1 MVSLSPTPAMTSDST
16 LPAPDHLARRPK
28 SFTRFLPATGRVL
41 LGLPMVV
48 FGLNAFL
55 NFIPPPPNGIAP
67 GAQAFSVA
75 LVNTGYMMPLI
86 GLTQLLT
93 GLMLIS
99 NRFVPLALVLL
110 APFFVNS
117 ILFHTFLEHTGLP
130 MALIFVALELALAWH
145 YRRAYAPLFHARS

>member
-1 MVSLSPTPAMTSDST
+1 MVI
-16 LPAPDHLARRPK
+16 
-28 SFTRFLPATGRVL
+28 
-41 LGLPMVV
+41 

-75 LVNTGYMMPLI
+75 LMNTGYMMPLI
-86 GLTQLLT
+86 GITQLLT
-93 GLMLIS
+93 GLMLVS

-130 MALIFVALELALAWH
+130 MALIFTAIELALAWH
-145 YRRAYAPLFHARS
+145 YRRAYASLFKARA

>member
-1 MVSLSPTPAMTSDST
+1 MTTQSPVPTADSVG
-16 LPAPDHLARRPK
+16 HRSK
-28 SFTRFLPATGRVL
+28 SFTRFLPATGRIL
-41 LGLPMVV
+41 LGLPMVI

-75 LVNTGYMMPLI
+75 LLNTGYMMPLI

-93 GLMLIS
+93 GLMLVS

-117 ILFHTFLEHTGLP
+117 ILFHVFLEHTGLP
-130 MALIFVALELALAWH
+130 MALIFLALELSLAWH
-145 YRRAYAPLFHARS
+145 YRRAYATLLKARA